1 LQQELENNLKV
12 GLVKNFD
19 NIMVVFKSVK
29 YKNFLSSGNIFTEIK
44 LDQHPTT
51 LIVGSNG
58 AGKSTFLDA
67 ITFSLFGKPFRNI
80 NKPQLVNSINE
91 KDCVVEIE
99 FKIGKINYK
108 VVRGIKPNTF
118 EIYVDGSLL
127 NQDAKAKDY
136 QDYLEK
142 VILKMNYKSFTQIV
156 ILGSTNFTP
165 FMQLSAADRRTVIED
180 LLDIQIFSSMNV
192 IVKNKLHTLKDEAA
206 QLKIQI
212 DNTKDKIDLHKKH
225 LDELKKNTKEIVDAK
240 KQEVVENK
248 ASLSSLETEATNKEV
263 EIDNLVNET
272 TDEDSTT
279 KKFQKL
285 NNLEAKIEGNIQ
297 KLEKDIEFYSVNSTC
312 PTCDQAINNKEEKVH
327 TCNSKITELN
337 EGLTKLKEES
347 DAVLQRINTIK
358 AVQKQLK
365 SLEQDLVRI
374 NTSRSQ
380 IRKYIAKLEDEI
392 AEIESKP
399 AMSDEFKAQSKTLLN
414 ALQSFNDK
422 RKEVSE
428 QTQNYDI
435 VAQLLKDGGIKSK
448 IIKQYVPVIN
458 KLVNKYLAA
467 MDFFVNFNID
477 EEFKETI
484 KSRHRDDFSYE
495 NFSEGEKKRIDLALL
510 FTWRSVAK
518 LKNSVNTNL
527 LIFDEVFDGSLDIN
541 GTEEFMKLINMMN
554 EGTNIFVI
562 THKSDQMVDKF
573 KYTIR
578 FGKVKNFSQVVS

>member
-1 LQQELENNLKV
+1 V
-12 GLVKNFD
+12 IF
-19 NIMVVFKSVK
+19 FKTVR
-29 YKNFLSSGNIFTEIK
+29 YKNFLSTGNVFTEIS
-44 LDQHPTT
+44 LGEHPTT
-51 LIVGSNG
+51 LIVGENG

-67 ITFSLFGKPFRNI
+67 ITFALFGKPFRNI

-99 FKIGKINYK
+99 FRIGKINYK
-108 VVRGIKPNTF
+108 VIRGIRPNTF
-118 EIYVDGSLL
+118 EIYVNGDLL
-127 NQDAKAKDY
+127 NQDAKSKDY

-142 VILKMNYKSFTQIV
+142 IILKMNYKSFTQIV

-192 IVKNKLHTLKDEAA
+192 IVKNKLHGLKDEAV

-212 DNTKDKIDLHKKH
+212 DNTKDKIELHKKH

-240 KQEVVENK
+240 KHEAEENK
-248 ASLSSLETEATNKEV
+248 TALNVLVEEATTIES
-263 EIDNLVNET
+263 EIDQLVNDT
-272 TDEDSTT
+272 NDEEFTT
-279 KKFQKL
+279 KRFNKL
-285 NNLEAKIEGNIQ
+285 NQLEAKIEGNIQ

-337 EGLTKLKEES
+337 EGLNKLKEES

-358 AVQKQLK
+358 ATQKQLK
-365 SLEQDLVRI
+365 TLEQDLVRN

-380 IRKYIAKLEDEI
+380 MRKYIKKLEDEI

-399 AMSDEFKAQSKTLLN
+399 AMSDEFKAQSKELLN
-414 ALQSFNDK
+414 ALQAFNEK
-422 RKEVSE
+422 RKTVSE

-573 KYTIR
+573 KHTIR
-578 FGKVKNFSQVVS
+578 FGKVKNFSQMVS

>member
-1 LQQELENNLKV
+1 MIFFNT
-12 GLVKNFD
+12 
-19 NIMVVFKSVK
+19 VK
-29 YKNFLSSGNIFTEIK
+29 YKNFLSTGNVFTEIQ
-44 LDQHPTT
+44 LGEHPTT
-51 LIVGSNG
+51 LIVGENG

-67 ITFSLFGKPFRNI
+67 ITFALFGKPFRNI

-91 KDCVVEIE
+91 KDCIVEIE
-99 FKIGKINYK
+99 FSIGRVQYKI
-108 VVRGIKPNTF
+108 VRGIKPNVF
-118 EIYVDGSLL
+118 EIYVDGDLL

-142 VILKMNYKSFTQIV
+142 VILKMNFKSFTQIV

-165 FMQLSAADRRTVIED
+165 FMQLSAADRRAVIED
-180 LLDIQIFSSMNV
+180 LLDIQIFSAMNV
-192 IVKNKLHTLKDEAA
+192 VVKNKMHTLKNEAA

-212 DNTKDKIDLHKKH
+212 DATKGKIELHKKH
-225 LDELKKNTKEIVDAK
+225 LDELKKNTKEIIDAK
-240 KQEVVENK
+240 KQEVVENT
-248 ASLSSLETEATNKEV
+248 ASLSTLETEATTKET
-263 EIDNLVNET
+263 EIDNLLNET
-272 TDEDSTT
+272 ADEDNTT
-279 KKFQKL
+279 KKFNKL
-285 NNLEAKIEGNIQ
+285 NQLEAKIEGNIQ

-327 TCNSKITELN
+327 TCNSKISELT

-347 DAVLQRINTIK
+347 DAVLYRINTIK
-358 AVQKQLK
+358 ATQKQLK

-374 NTSRSQ
+374 NTSRKQ
-380 IRKYIAKLEDEI
+380 IRNYIKKLETEI
-392 AEIESKP
+392 GEIESKP
-399 AMSDEFKAQSKTLLN
+399 AMSEEFKAQSKSLLN
-414 ALQSFNDK
+414 DLQAYNDK
-422 RKEVSE
+422 RKTVSE
-428 QTQNYDI
+428 NTQHYDI

-573 KYTIR
+573 KHTIR
-578 FGKVKNFSQVVS
+578 FGKVKNFSQMVN

>member
-1 LQQELENNLKV
+1 LITFE
-12 GLVKNFD
+12 
-19 NIMVVFKSVK
+19 SVR
-29 YKNFLSSGNIFTEIK
+29 YKNFLSTGNVFTEIK
-44 LDQHPTT
+44 LNENSTT
-51 LIVGSNG
+51 LIVGENG

-67 ITFSLFGKPFRNI
+67 ITFALFGKPFRSV

-91 KDCVVEIE
+91 KECVVEIV
-99 FKIGKINYK
+99 FHIGKRSYK
-108 VVRGIKPNTF
+108 IIRGIKPNVF
-118 EIYVDGSLL
+118 EIYADGELL
-127 NQDAKAKDY
+127 NQDARSKDY
-136 QDYLEK
+136 QDQLEK
-142 VILKMNYKSFTQIV
+142 NILKMNYKSFTQIV

-180 LLDIQIFSSMNV
+180 LLDIQIFSAMNQV
-192 IVKNKLHTLKDEAA
+192 VKSRLHTYKDEAA

-212 DNTKDKIDLHKKH
+212 DNTKDKIELHKKH

-240 KQEVVENK
+240 KIEVTENK
-248 ASLSSLETEATNKEV
+248 ASLSEFENEATDIEAKIENLSIEV
-263 EIDNLVNET
+263 SEDET
-272 TDEDSTT
+272 VT
-279 KKFQKL
+279 KKFNKL
-285 NNLEAKIEGNIQ
+285 NQLEAKIEGNIQ

-337 EGLTKLKEES
+337 EGLNKLKEES

-358 AVQKQLK
+358 ATQKQLK
-365 SLEQDLVRI
+365 LLEQDLVRI
-374 NTSRSQ
+374 NTSRKQ
-380 IRKYIAKLEDEI
+380 VRNYIAKLEREI
-392 AEIESKP
+392 EEIESKP
-399 AMSDEFKAQSKTLLN
+399 AMSDEFKAQSKILLN
-414 ALQSFNDK
+414 DLQAFNEK
-422 RKEVSE
+422 RKNVSDALL
-428 QTQNYDI
+428 THDI

-573 KYTIR
+573 KHTIR
-578 FGKVKNFSQVVS
+578 FAKVKNFSQMVN

>member
-1 LQQELENNLKV
+1 M
-12 GLVKNFD
+12 
-19 NIMVVFKSVK
+19 ITFKSVR
-29 YKNFLSSGNIFTEIK
+29 YKNFLSTGNVFTEIK
-44 LDQHPTT
+44 LNENATT
-51 LIVGSNG
+51 LIVGENG

-91 KDCVVEIE
+91 KDCVVEVE
-99 FKIGKINYK
+99 FAIASKQYKII
-108 VVRGIKPNTF
+108 RGIKPNVF
-118 EIYVDGSLL
+118 EIYIDGELL
-127 NQDAKAKDY
+127 NQDAKSKDY
-136 QDYLEK
+136 QEQLEK
-142 VILKMNYKSFTQIV
+142 LILKMNYKSFTQIV

-165 FMQLSAADRRTVIED
+165 FMQLSASDRRAVIED

-212 DNTKDKIDLHKKH
+212 DNTRDKIELHKKH

-240 KQEVVENK
+240 KQEVKENT
-248 ASLSSLETEATNKEV
+248 ASLSDLETEATTKET
-263 EIDNLVNET
+263 EIDNLLLKVE
-272 TDEDSTT
+272 DEDTTT
-279 KKFQKL
+279 KKFNKL
-285 NNLEAKIEGNIQ
+285 NQLEAKIEGNIQ

-337 EGLTKLKEES
+337 EGLNKLKEES
-347 DAVLQRINTIK
+347 DAVLHRINTIK
-358 AVQKQLK
+358 TTQKELK
-365 SLEQDLVRI
+365 TFEQDLVRI
-374 NTSRSQ
+374 NTSRKQ
-380 IRKYIAKLEDEI
+380 VRNYIAKLEKEI

-399 AMSDEFKAQSKTLLN
+399 AMSDEFKAQSKELLN
-414 ALQSFNDK
+414 ALQSFNEK

-554 EGTNIFVI
+554 DNTNIFVI

-573 KYTIR
+573 KHTIR
-578 FGKVKNFSQVVS
+578 FGKVKNFSQVI

>member
-1 LQQELENNLKV
+1 VIFFSKV
-12 GLVKNFD
+12 R
-19 NIMVVFKSVK
+19 
-29 YKNFLSSGNIFTEIK
+29 YKNFLSTGNIFTEID
-44 LDQHPTT
+44 LGAHPTT
-51 LIVGSNG
+51 LIVGENG

-67 ITFSLFGKPFRNI
+67 ITFALFGKPFRNI

-108 VVRGIKPNTF
+108 VVRGIRPNTF
-118 EIYVDGSLL
+118 EVYVDGSLL

-212 DNTKDKIDLHKKH
+212 DNTKDKIELHKKH
-225 LDELKKNTKEIVDAK
+225 LDELKKNTKEIIDAK

-248 ASLSSLETEATNKEV
+248 ASLSSLETEATTKEV
-263 EIDNLVNET
+263 EIDTIVNET
-272 TDEDSTT
+272 ADEDNTT
-279 KKFQKL
+279 RKFNKL
-285 NNLEAKIEGNIQ
+285 NQLEAKIEGNIQ

-312 PTCDQAINNKEEKVH
+312 PTCDQAINNKDEKVH
-327 TCNSKITELN
+327 TCNSKITELT

-380 IRKYIAKLEDEI
+380 IRKYIAKLETEI

-414 ALQSFNDK
+414 ALQAFNDK

-573 KYTIR
+573 KHTIR
-578 FGKVKNFSQVVS
+578 FGKVKNFSQMV

>member
-1 LQQELENNLKV
+1 V
-12 GLVKNFD
+12 
-19 NIMVVFKSVK
+19 IIFKSVR
-29 YKNFLSSGNIFTEIK
+29 YKNFLSTGNVFTEIK
-44 LDQHPTT
+44 LNENATT
-51 LIVGSNG
+51 LIVGENG

-91 KDCVVEIE
+91 KDCVVEVE
-99 FKIGKINYK
+99 FSIASKRYKII
-108 VVRGIKPNTF
+108 RGIKPNIF
-118 EIYVDGSLL
+118 EIYVDGELL
-127 NQDAKAKDY
+127 NQDAKSKDY
-136 QDYLEK
+136 QEQLEK
-142 VILKMNYKSFTQIV
+142 LILKMNYKSFTQIV

-165 FMQLSAADRRTVIED
+165 FMQLSAADRRAVIED

-192 IVKNKLHTLKDEAA
+192 IVKNKLHALKDNAS

-212 DNTKDKIDLHKKH
+212 DNTRDKIELHKKH

-240 KQEVVENK
+240 KQEVTENT
-248 ASLSSLETEATNKEV
+248 ASLSELETEATTKET
-263 EIDNLVNET
+263 EIDNLLLKVE
-272 TDEDSTT
+272 DEDTTT
-279 KKFQKL
+279 KKFNKL
-285 NNLEAKIEGNIQ
+285 NQLEAKIEGNIQ

-337 EGLTKLKEES
+337 EGLNKLKEES
-347 DAVLQRINTIK
+347 DAVLHRINTIK
-358 AVQKQLK
+358 TTQKELK
-365 SLEQDLVRI
+365 TFEQDLVRI
-374 NTSRSQ
+374 NTSRKQ
-380 IRKYIAKLEDEI
+380 VRNYIAKLEKEI

-399 AMSDEFKAQSKTLLN
+399 AMSDEFKAQSKELLN
-414 ALQSFNDK
+414 ALQSFNEK

-541 GTEEFMKLINMMN
+541 GTEEFMKLINMFAEN
-554 EGTNIFVI
+554 TNIFVI
-562 THKSDQMVDKF
+562 THKTDQMVDKF
-573 KYTIR
+573 KHTIR
-578 FGKVKNFSQVVS
+578 FGKVKNFSQVI

>member
-1 LQQELENNLKV
+1 MI
-12 GLVKNFD
+12 NFS
-19 NIMVVFKSVK
+19 VVR
-29 YKNFLSSGNIFTEIK
+29 YKNFLSTGNIFTEIP
-44 LDQHPTT
+44 LNSNSTT
-51 LIVGSNG
+51 LIVGENG

-67 ITFSLFGKPFRNI
+67 ITFALFGKPFRSV

-99 FKIGKINYK
+99 FSIGKKEYK
-108 VVRGIKPNTF
+108 IIRGIKPNVF
-118 EIYVDGSLL
+118 EIYVDGDLL
-127 NQDAKAKDY
+127 NQDARAKDY
-136 QDYLEK
+136 QDQLEK
-142 VILKMNYKSFTQIV
+142 NILKMNYKSFTQIV

-165 FMQLSAADRRTVIED
+165 FMQLSAADRRAVIED
-180 LLDIQIFSSMNV
+180 LLDIQIFSSMNQV
-192 IVKNKLHTLKDEAA
+192 VKSRLHTYKDEAA

-212 DNTKDKIDLHKKH
+212 DNTKDKIELHKKH
-225 LDELKKNTKEIVDAK
+225 LDELKKNSKEIVDAK
-240 KQEVVENK
+240 KQEVSENT
-248 ASLSSLETEATNKEV
+248 ASLSELETEATNIETQIESITLEV
-263 EIDNLVNET
+263 SD
-272 TDEDSTT
+272 DESAT
-279 KKFQKL
+279 KKFNKL
-285 NNLEAKIEGNIQ
+285 NQLEAKMEGNIQ

-312 PTCDQAINNKEEKVH
+312 PTCDQAINNKDEKVH
-327 TCNSKITELN
+327 TCSNKISELN
-337 EGLTKLKEES
+337 DGLSKLKEES

-358 AVQKQLK
+358 TIQKQLK
-365 SLEQDLVRI
+365 LLEQDLVRN
-374 NTSRSQ
+374 NTSRKQ
-380 IRKYIAKLEDEI
+380 IRNYIAKLEKEI
-392 AEIESKP
+392 EAIESKP
-399 AMSDEFKAQSKTLLN
+399 AMSDEFKAQSKILLN
-414 ALQSFNDK
+414 DLQAFNEK
-422 RKEVSE
+422 RKLVSDNLL
-428 QTQNYDI
+428 THDI

-573 KYTIR
+573 KHTIR
-578 FGKVKNFSQVVS
+578 FAKVKNFSQMVN

>member
-1 LQQELENNLKV
+1 VIFFSKV
-12 GLVKNFD
+12 R
-19 NIMVVFKSVK
+19 
-29 YKNFLSSGNIFTEIK
+29 YKNFLSTGNIFTEID
-44 LDQHPTT
+44 LGAHPTT
-51 LIVGSNG
+51 LIVGENG

-67 ITFSLFGKPFRNI
+67 ITFALFGKPFRNI

-212 DNTKDKIDLHKKH
+212 DNTKDKIELHKKH

-248 ASLSSLETEATNKEV
+248 ASLSLLETEATTKEV
-263 EIDNLVNET
+263 EIDTIVNET
-272 TDEDSTT
+272 ADEDNTT
-279 KKFQKL
+279 RKFNKL
-285 NNLEAKIEGNIQ
+285 NQLEAKIEGNIQ

-312 PTCDQAINNKEEKVH
+312 PTCDQAINNKDEKVH
-327 TCNSKITELN
+327 TCNSKITELT

-380 IRKYIAKLEDEI
+380 IRKYIAKLETEI

-414 ALQSFNDK
+414 ALQAFNDK

-554 EGTNIFVI
+554 EGTNVFVI

-573 KYTIR
+573 KHTIR
-578 FGKVKNFSQVVS
+578 FGKVKNFSQMVI

>member
-1 LQQELENNLKV
+1 VIFFSKV
-12 GLVKNFD
+12 R
-19 NIMVVFKSVK
+19 
-29 YKNFLSSGNIFTEIK
+29 YKNFLSTGNVFTEID
-44 LDQHPTT
+44 LGEHPTT
-51 LIVGSNG
+51 LIVGENG

-67 ITFSLFGKPFRNI
+67 ITFALFGKPFRNI

-91 KDCVVEIE
+91 KDCTVEIE
-99 FKIGKINYK
+99 FRIGKINYK
-108 VVRGIKPNTF
+108 VIRGIRPNTF
-118 EIYVDGSLL
+118 EIYVNGDLL
-127 NQDAKAKDY
+127 NQDAKSKDY

-192 IVKNKLHTLKDEAA
+192 IVKNKLHGLKDEAT

-212 DNTKDKIDLHKKH
+212 DNTKDKIELHKKH

-240 KQEVVENK
+240 KLEAEENK
-248 ASLSSLETEATNKEV
+248 TSLNALVEEATVIESQ
-263 EIDNLVNET
+263 IDKLVNDT
-272 TDEDSTT
+272 NDEEFTT
-279 KKFQKL
+279 KRFNKL
-285 NNLEAKIEGNIQ
+285 NQLEAKIEGNIQ

-337 EGLTKLKEES
+337 EGLNKLKEES

-358 AVQKQLK
+358 ATQKQLK
-365 SLEQDLVRI
+365 TLEQDLVRN

-380 IRKYIAKLEDEI
+380 MRKYIKKLEDEI

-399 AMSDEFKAQSKTLLN
+399 AMSDEFKAQSKELLN
-414 ALQSFNDK
+414 ALQAFNEK
-422 RKEVSE
+422 RKSVSE

-554 EGTNIFVI
+554 EGTNVFVI

-573 KYTIR
+573 KHTIR
-578 FGKVKNFSQVVS
+578 FGKVKNFSQMVL

>member
-1 LQQELENNLKV
+1 VIL
-12 GLVKNFD
+12 
-19 NIMVVFKSVK
+19 FKHIR
-29 YKNFLSSGNIFTEIK
+29 YKNFLSSGNIFTEIN
-44 LDQHPTT
+44 LHENPTT
-51 LIVGSNG
+51 LIVGENG

-99 FKIGKINYK
+99 FAIGKKNYK
-108 VVRGIKPNTF
+108 VIRGIKPNLF
-118 EIYVDGSLL
+118 EIWCDNELL
-127 NQDAKAKDY
+127 NQDAKSKDY
-136 QDYLEK
+136 QEQLEK
-142 VILKMNYKSFTQIV
+142 NILKMNYKSFTQIV

-165 FMQLSAADRRTVIED
+165 FMQLSASDRRAVIED
-180 LLDIQIFSSMNV
+180 LLDIQIFSAMNV
-192 IVKNKLHTLKDEAA
+192 VVKSKLHTLKDEAA

-212 DNTKDKIDLHKKH
+212 DNTKDKIILHKKH
-225 LDELKKNTKEIVDAK
+225 LEELKKNTKEIVDAK
-240 KQEVVENK
+240 KNEVVENTTT
-248 ASLSSLETEATNKEV
+248 LENLATESTEKETQIENLLLQISDEETN
-263 EIDNLVNET
+263 
-272 TDEDSTT
+272 T
-279 KKFQKL
+279 KKFNKL
-285 NNLEAKIEGNIQ
+285 NQLEAKIEGNIQ
-297 KLEKDIEFYSVNSTC
+297 KLEKDIEFYSENSNC

-327 TCNSKITELN
+327 TCNTKITELN
-337 EGLTKLKEES
+337 GGLKKLKEES

-358 AVQKQLK
+358 ATQKELK
-365 SLEQDLVRI
+365 TLEQDLVRI
-374 NTSRSQ
+374 TTSSKQVRNYIKKLNT
-380 IRKYIAKLEDEI
+380 
-392 AEIESKP
+392 EIEEIENKP

-414 ALQSFNDK
+414 DLQAFNDK
-422 RKEVSE
+422 RKTVSE
-428 QTQNYDI
+428 QTQHYDI

-562 THKSDQMVDKF
+562 THKTDQMVDKF
-573 KYTIR
+573 KHTIR
-578 FGKVKNFSQVVS
+578 FAKVKNFSQMVV

>member
-1 LQQELENNLKV
+1 VILFKKV
-12 GLVKNFD
+12 R
-19 NIMVVFKSVK
+19 
-29 YKNFLSSGNIFTEIK
+29 YKNFLSTGNIFTEIP
-44 LDQHPTT
+44 LNENATT
-51 LIVGSNG
+51 LIVGENG

-80 NKPQLVNSINE
+80 NKPQLVNSVNE
-91 KDCVVEIE
+91 KECVVEVE
-99 FKIGKINYK
+99 FSIGKKEYK
-108 VVRGIKPNTF
+108 VIRGIKPNVF

-136 QDYLEK
+136 QDHLEK
-142 VILKMNYKSFTQIV
+142 LILKMNYKSFTQIV

-192 IVKNKLHTLKDEAA
+192 IVKSKIHALKDEAA

-212 DNTKDKIDLHKKH
+212 DNTKDKIELHKKH
-225 LDELKKNTKEIVDAK
+225 LDELKKNTKELVDAK
-240 KQEVVENK
+240 KQEVVENT
-248 ASLSSLETEATNKEV
+248 ASLSQLENDATSKEV

-327 TCNSKITELN
+327 TCNSKITELT

-347 DAVLQRINTIK
+347 DAVLRRINNIK
-358 AVQKQLK
+358 ATQKQLQT
-365 SLEQDLVRI
+365 LEQDLVRI

-380 IRKYIAKLEDEI
+380 IRKYVKKLEDEI
-392 AEIESKP
+392 AEIENKP

-414 ALQSFNDK
+414 ALQGFNDK

-541 GTEEFMKLINMMN
+541 GTEEFMKLIYMMN
-554 EGTNIFVI
+554 DDANIFVI
-562 THKSDQMVDKF
+562 THKTDQMVDKF
-573 KYTIR
+573 KHTIR
-578 FGKVKNFSQVVS
+578 FAKVKNFSQVV

>member
-1 LQQELENNLKV
+1 MILFKKV
-12 GLVKNFD
+12 R
-19 NIMVVFKSVK
+19 
-29 YKNFLSSGNIFTEIK
+29 YKNFLSTGNIFTEIP
-44 LDQHPTT
+44 LNENATT
-51 LIVGSNG
+51 LIVGENG

-91 KDCVVEIE
+91 KDCIVEVE
-99 FKIGKINYK
+99 FSIGKKEYK
-108 VVRGIKPNTF
+108 VIRGIKPNVF

-136 QDYLEK
+136 QDHLEK
-142 VILKMNYKSFTQIV
+142 IILKMNYKSFTQIV

-192 IVKNKLHTLKDEAA
+192 IVKSKLHTLKDEAA

-225 LDELKKNTKEIVDAK
+225 LDELKKNTKELVDAK
-240 KQEVVENK
+240 KKEFEENSQTLK
-248 ASLSSLETEATNKEV
+248 DLAIELTEKETQIETIVLSISDEETN
-263 EIDNLVNET
+263 
-272 TDEDSTT
+272 T

-285 NNLEAKIEGNIQ
+285 NQLEAKIEGNIQ

-312 PTCDQAINNKEEKVH
+312 PTCDQAINNKDEKVH
-327 TCNSKITELN
+327 TCNSKISELT
-337 EGLTKLKEES
+337 EGLSKLKEES
-347 DAVLQRINTIK
+347 DAVLDRINAIK
-358 AVQKQLK
+358 TTQKELK

-374 NTSRSQ
+374 TTHRKQVRS
-380 IRKYIAKLEDEI
+380 YIAKLQEEI
-392 AEIESKP
+392 DVIESKP

-414 ALQSFNDK
+414 ALQAFNDK

-554 EGTNIFVI
+554 DNTNIFVI
-562 THKSDQMVDKF
+562 THKTDQMVDKF
-573 KYTIR
+573 KHTIR
-578 FGKVKNFSQVVS
+578 FAKVKNFSQVV

>member
-1 LQQELENNLKV
+1 MILFKKV
-12 GLVKNFD
+12 R
-19 NIMVVFKSVK
+19 
-29 YKNFLSSGNIFTEIK
+29 YKNFLSTGNIFTEIP
-44 LDQHPTT
+44 LNENATT
-51 LIVGSNG
+51 LIVGENG

-80 NKPQLVNSINE
+80 NKPQLVNSVNE
-91 KDCVVEIE
+91 KECVVEVE
-99 FKIGKINYK
+99 FSINKKEYK
-108 VVRGIKPNTF
+108 VIRGIKPNVF

-136 QDYLEK
+136 QDHLEK
-142 VILKMNYKSFTQIV
+142 LILKMNYKSFTQIV

-192 IVKNKLHTLKDEAA
+192 IVKSKIHALKDEAA

-212 DNTKDKIDLHKKH
+212 DNTKDKIELHKKH
-225 LDELKKNTKEIVDAK
+225 LDELKKNTKELVDAK
-240 KQEVVENK
+240 KQEVVENT
-248 ASLSSLETEATNKEV
+248 ASLSQLENDATSKEV

-279 KKFQKL
+279 KKIQKL

-327 TCNSKITELN
+327 TCNSKITELT

-347 DAVLQRINTIK
+347 DAVLRRINNIK
-358 AVQKQLK
+358 ATQKQLQT
-365 SLEQDLVRI
+365 LEQDLVRI

-380 IRKYIAKLEDEI
+380 IRKYVKKLEDEI
-392 AEIESKP
+392 AEIENKP

-414 ALQSFNDK
+414 ALQGFNDK

-541 GTEEFMKLINMMN
+541 GTEEFMKLIYMMN
-554 EGTNIFVI
+554 DDANIFVI
-562 THKSDQMVDKF
+562 THKTDQMVDKF
-573 KYTIR
+573 KHTIR
-578 FGKVKNFSQVVS
+578 FAKVKNFSQVV

>member
-1 LQQELENNLKV
+1 LITF
-12 GLVKNFD
+12 KN
-19 NIMVVFKSVK
+19 VK
-29 YKNFLSSGNIFTEIK
+29 YKNFLSTGNVFTEIP
-44 LDQHPTT
+44 LDKNTTT
-51 LIVGSNG
+51 LIVGENG

-91 KDCVVEIE
+91 KDCVVEVE
-99 FKIGKINYK
+99 FTIGKKEYR
-108 VVRGIKPNTF
+108 VVRGIRPNLF
-118 EIYVDGSLL
+118 EIYQDGDLL
-127 NQDAKAKDY
+127 NQDARSKDY
-136 QDYLEK
+136 QEQLEK
-142 VILKMNYKSFTQIV
+142 TILKMNYKSFTQIV

-165 FMQLSAADRRTVIED
+165 FMQLSASDRRAVIED
-180 LLDIQIFSSMNV
+180 LLDIQIFSAMNV
-192 IVKNKLHTLKDEAA
+192 IVKGKMSSLKEQAA

-212 DNTKDKIDLHKKH
+212 DNARDKIELHKKH
-225 LDELKKNTKEIVDAK
+225 LDEIKKNSKEIVDAK
-240 KQEVVENK
+240 KKEVTDNLEQ
-248 ASLSSLETEATNKEV
+248 LETLKSEAAQIET
-263 EIDNLVNET
+263 EIENLL
-272 TDEDSTT
+272 TDMEPEDSAT
-279 KKFQKL
+279 KKFNKL
-285 NNLEAKIEGNIQ
+285 NQLEAKIEGNIQ
-297 KLEKDIEFYSVNSTC
+297 KLQKDIEFYSDHSTC

-327 TCNSKITELN
+327 TCTSKITELN
-337 EGLTKLKEES
+337 EGLSKLKEES

-358 AVQKQLK
+358 ATQKQI
-365 SLEQDLVRI
+365 SQLEQNLIRNSTSSKQVR
-374 NTSRSQ
+374 N
-380 IRKYIAKLEDEI
+380 YIKKLES
-392 AEIESKP
+392 EIETLENKP
-399 AMSDEFKAQSKTLLN
+399 AMSDEFKAQSKELLN
-414 ALQSFNDK
+414 ALQGFNEK

-562 THKSDQMVDKF
+562 THKTDQMVDKF
-573 KYTIR
+573 KNTIR
-578 FGKVKNFSQVVS
+578 FGKVKNFSQVV

>member
-1 LQQELENNLKV
+1 MIFFSKV
-12 GLVKNFD
+12 R
-19 NIMVVFKSVK
+19 
-29 YKNFLSSGNIFTEIK
+29 YKNFLSTGNVFTEID
-44 LDQHPTT
+44 LGEHPTT
-51 LIVGSNG
+51 LIVGENG

-67 ITFSLFGKPFRNI
+67 ITFALFGKPFRNI

-91 KDCVVEIE
+91 KDCTVEIE
-99 FKIGKINYK
+99 FRIGKINYK
-108 VVRGIKPNTF
+108 VIRGIRPNTF
-118 EIYVDGSLL
+118 EIYVNGDLL
-127 NQDAKAKDY
+127 NQDAKSKDY

-192 IVKNKLHTLKDEAA
+192 IVKNKLHGLKDEAT

-212 DNTKDKIDLHKKH
+212 DNTKDKIELHKKH

-240 KQEVVENK
+240 KLEAEENK
-248 ASLSSLETEATNKEV
+248 TSLNALVEEATVIESQ
-263 EIDNLVNET
+263 IDKLVNDT
-272 TDEDSTT
+272 NDEEFTT
-279 KKFQKL
+279 KRFNKL
-285 NNLEAKIEGNIQ
+285 NQLEAKIEGNIQ

-337 EGLTKLKEES
+337 EGLNKLKEES

-358 AVQKQLK
+358 ATQKQLK
-365 SLEQDLVRI
+365 TLEQDLVRN

-380 IRKYIAKLEDEI
+380 MRKYIKKLEDEI

-399 AMSDEFKAQSKTLLN
+399 AMSDEFKAQSKELLN
-414 ALQSFNDK
+414 ALQAFNEK
-422 RKEVSE
+422 RKSVSE

-554 EGTNIFVI
+554 EGTNVFVI

-573 KYTIR
+573 KHTIR
-578 FGKVKNFSQVVS
+578 FGKVKNFSQMVL